1 MDMKRILVSLLFLA
15 AILLP
20 ASAQIKFTP
29 NPQMPLPDNMHLY
42 MNLDSGLD
50 GRFVFMSP
58 VWWIFPDGPCDV
70 SQAEALVDELGLNG
84 PLKDY
89 VGMMVAVTGPVNGKE
104 YDKEKDFAAYEA
116 LFNKI
121 RVFTNLK
128 VVGIGSGAT
137 FVNEVIAPV
146 AGEVAGIFCYGGKAP
161 RKTTGTSTVPAYLAG
176 KDATKSAKAYIAR
189 DKAVQTVKGKALHVY
204 QNADEPLLQVIVN
217 TQKGLSLQEAFADA
231 WERLLSRNYR
241 CSNLGHTGYMGGL
254 LGQYGDYE
262 LEPYLVWERLGTER
276 MKVEQ
281 SLFNYNG
288 GEHPYLWYE
297 YIPACLKDASPASV
311 PLVILLHGHNNDP
324 RTQAETS
331 GFVELGASEGFF
343 VAELEWQGKP
353 GYEYMDD
360 NGIEAV
366 VRELLRKYPQL
377 DPSRVYAEGLSAGGF
392 SATAL
397 GVGKSHLFAAV
408 GAHSGGVFGQ
418 GLNLGFPFMNPE
430 MLWNEAR
437 QKSGK
442 IRMPFFSICGTAD
455 DAVPF
460 NAPGAHNGSMIT
472 DSWRLY
478 QLLNGLA
485 VSGPTDLEKYPLFGL
500 ELKNRRRL
508 ETNKHHAMEVG
519 DILDA
524 AQLPVI
530 RIVAVENFGHWN
542 FVPGT
547 ALMWDFFKHWR
558 RDPATGES
566 VYSEL

>member
-1 MDMKRILVSLLFLA
+1 
-15 AILLP
+15 
-20 ASAQIKFTP
+20 
-29 NPQMPLPDNMHLY
+29 
-42 MNLDSGLD
+42 
-50 GRFVFMSP
+50 
-58 VWWIFPDGPCDV
+58 
-70 SQAEALVDELGLNG
+70 
-84 PLKDY
+84 
-89 VGMMVAVTGPVNGKE
+89 
-104 YDKEKDFAAYEA
+104 
-116 LFNKI
+116 
-121 RVFTNLK
+121 
-128 VVGIGSGAT
+128 
-137 FVNEVIAPV
+137 
-146 AGEVAGIFCYGGKAP
+146 
-161 RKTTGTSTVPAYLAG
+161 
-176 KDATKSAKAYIAR
+176 
-189 DKAVQTVKGKALHVY
+189 
-204 QNADEPLLQVIVN
+204 
-217 TQKGLSLQEAFADA
+217 
-231 WERLLSRNYR
+231 
-241 CSNLGHTGYMGGL
+241 
-254 LGQYGDYE
+254 
-262 LEPYLVWERLGTER
+262 
-276 MKVEQ
+276 
-281 SLFNYNG
+281 
-288 GEHPYLWYE
+288 
-297 YIPACLKDASPASV
+297 
-311 PLVILLHGHNNDP
+311 
-324 RTQAETS
+324 
-331 GFVELGASEGFF
+331 
-343 VAELEWQGKP
+343 
-353 GYEYMDD
+353 MDD

-408 GAHSGGVFGQ
+408 GAHSGGVFGR

-460 NAPGAHNGSMIT
+460 NAPGAPNGSMIT

-530 RIVAVENFGHWN
+530 RIVSVENFGHWN
-542 FVPGT
+542 FVPGS